1 VFTRKRLLIEFRRVT
16 TSMRDT
22 LSQLVR
28 HNEPWLQS
36 EALPFL
42 KQVGFEEDTMHW
54 ATHSHKGTILETPI
68 AVNLKQESL
77 MKARRAFSIFV
88 TFALCWSCLSG
99 ARAQKKDAPL
109 LTEGVLGA
117 KEVGSK
123 LFPDKVFFRGQ
134 VASSQERNTGGVR
147 YADGFFVLASLVDNS
162 GYSTGI
168 REKYQAYLIT
178 EVPIEIGGQTLK
190 PGAYGCGFIDN
201 NKFIVMDLG
210 ANDLFTVASVK
221 DGDIKHPVP
230 LQFLGAKDAGTYRLY
245 HGRDYV
251 EFRRAK

>member
-1 VFTRKRLLIEFRRVT
+1 MK
-16 TSMRDT
+16 
-22 LSQLVR
+22 VR
-28 HNEPWLQS
+28 PII
-36 EALPFL
+36 PMFL
-42 KQVGFEEDTMHW
+42 
-54 ATHSHKGTILETPI
+54 
-68 AVNLKQESL
+68 
-77 MKARRAFSIFV
+77 
-88 TFALCWSCLSG
+88 TFALVLFCLSIVQ
-99 ARAQKKDAPL
+99 AQKKDAPL
-109 LTEGVLGA
+109 ATESVLSA

-178 EVPIEIGGQTLK
+178 EVSIEMGGQTLK

-230 LQFLGAKDAGTYRLY
+230 LQFLGTKDAGAYRLY

-251 EFRRAK
+251 EFHRAK